1 MRVYVSSHCVEKAR
15 EVAAACEAAGH
26 SVVSTWHLGAGP
38 VGRSAGMTADEMR
51 DKARAN
57 AHQIGACDV
66 LVMVAAD
73 DRVPGG
79 KFVEAGVAVGRGRPV
94 VVWGRRENILM
105 HHPAV
110 RAFDQLADA
119 VAAVG
124 TTAGVPA

>member
-1 MRVYVSSHCVEKAR
+1 MPREIAR
-15 EVAAACEAAGH
+15 R
-26 SVVSTWHLGAGP
+26 
-38 VGRSAGMTADEMR
+38 GRIDHALEQRLRGR
-51 DKARAN
+51 
-57 AHQIGACDV
+57 G
-66 LVMVAAD
+66 
-73 DRVPGG
+73 
-79 KFVEAGVAVGRGRPV
+79 EAGVAVGRGRPV